1 MGEQAVAKQVASA
14 QQEFDKAR
22 KDVTASIEAETK
34 AAEKMKSLKSKK
46 AELSAK
52 TTEGRKAL
60 LEAQKKLTTL
70 EVYQLSHQKIKAL
83 EEARKAAAKAAEDAK
98 KALMEQKQKEKDAM
112 EETRRRLQEARA
124 QAKRPA
130 PTEQVAADVD

>member
-1 MGEQAVAKQVASA
+1 MGKS
-14 QQEFDKAR
+14 R
-22 KDVTASIEAETK
+22 KTK
-34 AAEKMKSLKSKK
+34 
-46 AELSAK
+46 LSQK
-52 TTEGRKAL
+52 TTESRKAL

-130 PTEQVAADVD
+130 PIVGTAGAADVD

>member
-1 MGEQAVAKQVASA
+1 MG
-14 QQEFDKAR
+14 
-22 KDVTASIEAETK
+22 K
-34 AAEKMKSLKSKK
+34 AAEKMKNLKSKK
-46 AELSAK
+46 SELSSK

-83 EEARKAAAKAAEDAK
+83 EESRKAAAKAAEDAK

-112 EETRRRLQEARA
+112 EETRRRLQEART

-130 PTEQVAADVD
+130 PTTGAGSADVD

>member
-1 MGEQAVAKQVASA
+1 MGTA

-34 AAEKMKSLKSKK
+34 AAEKMKALKSKK
-46 AELSAK
+46 AELSQK
-52 TTEGRKAL
+52 TQEGRKAL
-60 LEAQKKLTTL
+60 LEAQKRLTTL

-98 KALMEQKQKEKDAM
+98 KALMEQKQKEKEAM
-112 EETRRRLQEARA
+112 EETRRRLLEARA
-124 QAKRPA
+124 QVK
-130 PTEQVAADVD
+130 

>member
-1 MGEQAVAKQVASA
+1 MGRA
-14 QQEFDKAR
+14 QGEFDKAQT
-22 KDVTASIEAETK
+22 DVAASK
-34 AAEKMKSLKSKK
+34 AAEKLKTLKERR
-46 AELSAK
+46 ATLSAQ
-52 TTEGRKAL
+52 TQEGRKAL

-98 KALMEQKQKEKDAM
+98 RALMEQKQKEKDAM

-130 PTEQVAADVD
+130 PTAGAAAAD